1 MTLTLSSRGR
11 CLNSFSR
18 RHLSLSQLTTR
29 GCYRACAVTYKYKT
43 CLTTRSVPVKKWHLR
58 LLLDTSRLAV
68 VELNSFIGGYHAY
81 KDMWTPFIGEGLLLR
96 REPENVKN
104 RAAVSVL
111 KDGET
116 VGHILFNIYN
126 AVSNFL
132 RIEFNKGFA
141 EVTGE
146 KVNRGAGYGFLYTQA
161 LRATA
166 FRYVRYFDHY
176 SSSPKKYF
184 TLTSSLCMVLYSKT

>member
-1 MTLTLSSRGR
+1 MA
-11 CLNSFSR
+11 
-18 RHLSLSQLTTR
+18 SQIATT
-29 GCYRACAVTYKYKT
+29 
-43 CLTTRSVPVKKWHLR
+43 
-58 LLLDTSRLAV
+58 DTSRLAV

-81 KDMWTPFIGEGLLLR
+81 KDTWTPFIGEGLLLR

-104 RAAVSVL
+104 RSAVSVL

-126 AVSNFL
+126 AVSRFL

-146 KVNRGAGYGFLYTQA
+146 KVNRGAGYGLLYIQV

-176 SSSPKKYF
+176 SSSPKKYL
-184 TLTSSLCMVLYSKT
+184 TQTSSLCTVYIVFQDMSISKPKPLFRGRCIHFSEQLGDVLLEVKNM